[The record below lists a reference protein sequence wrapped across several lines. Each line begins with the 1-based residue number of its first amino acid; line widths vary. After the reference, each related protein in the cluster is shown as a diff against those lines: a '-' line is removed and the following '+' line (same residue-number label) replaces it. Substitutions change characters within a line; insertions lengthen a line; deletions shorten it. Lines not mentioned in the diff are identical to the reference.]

1 MPPPFKGGKRLVKIS
16 WILLFLGNNLKPV
29 QLEPKSMG
37 YLSYA
42 VLTLLIGSAVALPKQ
57 VIFKLKRLLSSY
69 SHFQQTSK
77 DESDLSNTSSQSDEP
92 SNAIFRSDEPS
103 NAIFQT
109 DKPFN
114 AISQSQKPDSSFY
127 IKNSFFSNK
136 INCRPRKTSWWWR
149 FFLCFPVANQ

>member
-1 MPPPFKGGKRLVKIS
+1 
-16 WILLFLGNNLKPV
+16 V

-77 DESDLSNTSSQSDEP
+77 DESELSNTSSQSDEP
-92 SNAIFRSDEPS
+92 SNAIFESDEPSNAIFQSDEPSNAIFQSDEPS

-127 IKNSFFSNK
+127 IENSFFSNK
-136 INCRPRKTSWWWR
+136 INCRPRKTS
-149 FFLCFPVANQ
+149 